1 MSDTPAVQINPQDIE
16 LTQELYKRNL
26 ELFKE
31 RRRFEELLYRISE
44 GIYAT
49 DENYNITI
57 FNHTLEIMTGVKAQ
71 DAIGK
76 NVASLIQLTEDDG
89 TPIDIIKYTDP
100 SQNQDTVTKYAVLKN
115 GNKTYYVHIKASLI
129 ETKTEGREFLVT
141 ISDVTQEKELEKEK
155 DEFISI
161 TSHELK
167 TPISIIKSYL
177 WMLESGRGG
186 SMTEKQM
193 LYISK
198 ASKGTDRMINLIN
211 DMLKVS
217 RMEQGR
223 LEFSYEQID
232 IKKTIEDTT
241 DEFKLILD
249 QKHLELKMELQETKG
264 VYTDKAKII
273 EILMNLISNATKY
286 TDEGFIQ
293 IKLEPYNNDFAKISV
308 KDTGRGISEEETK
321 KLFQKFQRLDNSYE
335 TMAKAGGTGLGLY
348 ITKMYMNN
356 LGGSIGVESEG
367 LGKGSTFWIL
377 LPFNQETI
385 KKGGPEARL

>member
-1 MSDTPAVQINPQDIE
+1 MPDTPAVQINPQDIE

-49 DENYNITI
+49 TEDFNITI

-76 NVASLIQLTEDDG
+76 NISSILQLTSDDG
-89 TPIDIIKYTDP
+89 KPIDILKYTDP
-100 SQNQDTVTKYAVLKN
+100 TQNQDAQASYAVIKN
-115 GNKTYYVHIKASLI
+115 GNKTYYVHVKSSLI
-129 ETKTEGREFLVT
+129 ETKTEGKEFLVT
-141 ISDVTQEKELEKEK
+141 ITDVTQEKELEKEK

-223 LEFSYEQID
+223 LEFTYELID

-241 DEFKLILD
+241 EEFRLILD
-249 QKHLELKMELQETKG
+249 QKKLELKLELQETRG
-264 VYTDKAKII
+264 VYTDKAKLI

-286 TDEGFIQ
+286 TDIGSIK
-293 IKLEPYNNDFAKISV
+293 IKLEEYDSNFAKISV

-321 KLFQKFQRLDNSYE
+321 KLFQKFQRLDNTYE

-385 KKGGPEARL
+385 KKGGQEARL

>member
-1 MSDTPAVQINPQDIE
+1 MPDSPAVQINPQDIE
-16 LTQELYKRNL
+16 LAQELYKRNL

-49 DENYNITI
+49 DEKYNVTI
-57 FNHTLEIMTGVKAQ
+57 FNHTLEIMTGIKAQ

-76 NVASLIQLTEDDG
+76 NVADLVHLTEDDG
-89 TPIDIIKYTDP
+89 TPIDIISYTDP
-100 SQNQDTVTKYAVLKN
+100 SQNQDSITKYAIMQN
-115 GNKTYYVHIKASLI
+115 GDKTYYVHIKASLI

-186 SMTEKQM
+186 GMTEKQL

-223 LEFSYEQID
+223 LEFTYEMID

-241 DEFKLILD
+241 DEFRLILD
-249 QKHLELKMELQETKG
+249 QKKLDLKMDLQETKG
-264 VYTDKAKII
+264 VYTDKSKMI

-286 TDEGFIQ
+286 TDAGSII
-293 IKLEPYNNDFAKISV
+293 IKLEPYNEDFAKISV
-308 KDTGRGISEEETK
+308 KDTGRGISEDETK

-385 KKGGPEARL
+385 KKGGQEARL

>member
-1 MSDTPAVQINPQDIE
+1 MPDTPAVQINPQDIE

-49 DENYNITI
+49 TEDFNITI

-76 NVASLIQLTEDDG
+76 NISSILQLTSDDG
-89 TPIDIIKYTDP
+89 KPIDILKYTDP
-100 SQNQDTVTKYAVLKN
+100 TQNQDAQASYAVIKN
-115 GNKTYYVHIKASLI
+115 GNKTYYVHVKSSLI
-129 ETKTEGREFLVT
+129 ETKTEGKEFLVT
-141 ISDVTQEKELEKEK
+141 ITDVTQEKELEKEK

-198 ASKGTDRMINLIN
+198 SSKGTDRMINLIN
-211 DMLKVS
+211 DRLKCS
-217 RMEQGR
+217 RM
-223 LEFSYEQID
+223 
-232 IKKTIEDTT
+232 
-241 DEFKLILD
+241 
-249 QKHLELKMELQETKG
+249 
-264 VYTDKAKII
+264 A
-273 EILMNLISNATKY
+273 
-286 TDEGFIQ
+286 
-293 IKLEPYNNDFAKISV
+293 
-308 KDTGRGISEEETK
+308 
-321 KLFQKFQRLDNSYE
+321 
-335 TMAKAGGTGLGLY
+335 
-348 ITKMYMNN
+348 
-356 LGGSIGVESEG
+356 
-367 LGKGSTFWIL
+367 
-377 LPFNQETI
+377 
-385 KKGGPEARL
+385 